1 MGAWDFA
8 KKVGRYIPGVAQVE
22 AGLDGN
28 WQGAVNPFQN
38 VTNLAG
44 DAVDGVVD
52 VAGNIKDA
60 YTAPFD
66 EKRRGYDAVAE
77 RAEQIKQERMARKDK
92 TYAMAEEK
100 YRPTREALAAVY
112 GDPKSWKL

>member
-1 MGAWDFA
+1 MGFWDTA
-8 KKVGRYIPGVAQVE
+8 RQIGRYVPFVAQGE
-22 AGLDGN
+22 AALEGD
-28 WQGAVNPFQN
+28 WQGAINPFQN
-38 VTNLAG
+38 ITNAAGDSYQAAG
-44 DAVDGVVD
+44 DAGRKI
-52 VAGNIKDA
+52 ADA
-60 YTAPFD
+60 YGEPFD

-112 GDPKSWKL
+112 GDPRTWKL